1 MAACKQSGQSAS
13 SLMLFRSKILTNT
26 GRELIT
32 QQKLSFLFLSA
43 SSCIDLCT
51 LHSPLSSPPI
61 AFLPAVFLFH
71 PHIITFP
78 KTTQSPW
85 LLVRRAEQAQLSQQ
99 AQHPQR
105 TQLLQVQLEK
115 AVQARL
121 HAIEECNAS
130 KERARVE
137 LEHLREKYRVEIKA
151 PKFIRP
157 CAHPQTDEFL
167 LWYHQHR
174 ANHASTP
181 TTEETFDRCQ
191 KPTQL
196 RLKPKGPSIFSNQKA
211 LHIIIH
217 TPKDFHWDRRSI
229 IGRCSANFLNLESKG
244 WA

>member
-51 LHSPLSSPPI
+51 LHSPRSCPPI

-137 LEHLREKYRVEIKA
+137 LELLREKYRVEIKA
-151 PKFIRP
+151 PNLFARAPTLK
-157 CAHPQTDEFL
+157 QTNFCCDITNME
-167 LWYHQHR
+167 
-174 ANHASTP
+174 P
-181 TTEETFDRCQ
+181 TTR
-191 KPTQL
+191 L
-196 RLKPKGPSIFSNQKA
+196 RLPPRKLSISVKSPPS
-211 LHIIIH
+211 
-217 TPKDFHWDRRSI
+217 
-229 IGRCSANFLNLESKG
+229 
-244 WA
+244 